1 MNVLPI
7 HASAFSSKS
16 VTNNNVIFFSDECTG
31 SFKHTY
37 YIVKKI
43 TLIFPQI
50 GFPSLFSTAQ
60 HRALAYTAFI
70 SSFGSLRCRH

>member
-37 YIVKKI
+37 YIVKNNNTHLSPNRLPI
-43 TLIFPQI
+43 
-50 GFPSLFSTAQ
+50 SLQHSPAQ
-60 HRALAYTAFI
+60 
-70 SSFGSLRCRH
+70 GSGIYCIYF